1 MPTDLER
8 VRELA
13 ASESGLAVAIVQR
26 GDGSPVASV
35 VNAGVLD
42 DPCTG
47 KPVIA
52 FVARGHARK
61 LVYLRARSRATVV
74 FRVGWEW
81 IAVEGDAA
89 LAGPDDPLDGL
100 SGDEIPALLRQIY
113 AAAVGGTPND
123 WRHLDE
129 SMAAERHTAVL
140 LRPTRIYSSPAG

>member
-1 MPTDLER
+1 MADLER

-13 ASESGLAVAIVQR
+13 ASESGLAVAVVQR

-42 DPCTG
+42 DPRTG
-47 KPVIA
+47 IA
-52 FVARGHARK
+52 VVGFVARGHARK
-61 LVYLRARSRATVV
+61 LVHLRERPRATVV

-81 IAVEGDAA
+81 VAVEGDAV

-100 SGDEIPALLRQIY
+100 DADAVPGLLRQIY
-113 AAAVGGTPND
+113 ASAVGGTPND

-129 SMAAERHTAVL
+129 SMAAERHSAVL
-140 LRPTRIYSSPAG
+140 LTPTRIYSSPTA